1 MPGVAFVVNGSLV
14 RGSGHFLALCRE
26 AAARH
31 GWRAEFLVTDKA
43 EAGVAAANSAAL
55 DGIDLVVAVGGDG
68 TVRGCA
74 EGLARTGVPLGI
86 VPHGTANLLAR
97 TLRIPGHPRAALAVA
112 LAVTRHA
119 GAVDRTID
127 LAVADDEVPFTAMAG
142 MGLDAAVVAG
152 TRLKHQFGWLAY
164 AVSGA
169 AHLAAPPSRF
179 SIRLDG
185 AAPVE
190 REARSVVVG
199 NSGLLPGGFSLL
211 PDARLDDGLLDVGVL
226 APHGPLGWPRLA
238 TRVLTHSHRRD
249 RMLERFQA
257 RNVEI
262 NATVSLPRE
271 VDGEL
276 VAAGHSLT
284 VTVVPSALTVRM
296 PRL

>member
-14 RGSGHFLALCRE
+14 RGSGRLLAFCRE

-31 GWRAEFLVTDKA
+31 GWRADFLVTEKA
-43 EAGVAAANSAAL
+43 EDGVTAASSAAL

-74 EGLARTGVPLGI
+74 EGLARTGVPLAI

-97 TLRIPGHPRAALAVA
+97 TLRVPGHPRAALAAA
-112 LAVTRHA
+112 LHSG
-119 GAVDRTID
+119 GADRTID
-127 LAVADDEVPFTAMAG
+127 LAVADEVPFTAMAG

-169 AHLAAPPSRF
+169 AHLALPPTRF

-185 AAPVE
+185 GAPIE
-190 REARSVVVG
+190 RTARSVVVG

-211 PDARLDDGLLDVGVL
+211 PNARLDDGLLDVGVL
-226 APHGPLGWPRLA
+226 APHGPFGWPRLA
-238 TRVLTHSHRRD
+238 TRVLARSQHED

-257 RNVEI
+257 RQVEI
-262 NATVSLPRE
+262 ITSAPLPRE

-276 VAAGHSLT
+276 VPAGRSLT
-284 VTVVPSALTVRM
+284 VTVQPGALTVRM

>member
-14 RGSGHFLALCRE
+14 RGSGRLLTLCRE

-31 GWRAEFLVTDKA
+31 GWRPEFLVTEKA
-43 EAGVAAANSAAL
+43 EAGVSAANSAAL

-97 TLRIPGHPRAALAVA
+97 TLRVPGHPRAALAAA
-112 LAVTRHA
+112 LDSG
-119 GAVDRTID
+119 GADRTID
-127 LAVADDEVPFTAMAG
+127 LAVADEVPFTAMAG

-169 AHLAAPPSRF
+169 VHLALPPTRF

-185 AAPVE
+185 GAPIE
-190 REARSVVVG
+190 RTARSVVVG

-211 PDARLDDGLLDVGVL
+211 PNARLDDGLLDVGVL
-226 APHGPLGWPRLA
+226 APHGPFGWPRLA
-238 TRVLTHSHRRD
+238 ARVLARSQHED

-257 RNVEI
+257 RQVEI
-262 NATVSLPRE
+262 ITSAPLPRE

-276 VAAGHSLT
+276 VTAGRSLT
-284 VTVVPSALTVRM
+284 VTVQPGALTVRM

>member
-14 RGSGHFLALCRE
+14 RGGGRLLALCGE

-31 GWRAEFLVTDKA
+31 GWRAEFLVTEKA
-43 EAGVAAANSAAL
+43 EDGVTAASSAAL

-74 EGLARTGVPLGI
+74 EGLARTGVPLAI
-86 VPHGTANLLAR
+86 VPHGTATLLAR
-97 TLRIPGHPRAALAVA
+97 TLRIPGHPKAALGIA
-112 LAVTRHA
+112 LAVTP
-119 GAVDRTID
+119 GTGGVDRTID
-127 LAVADDEVPFTAMAG
+127 LAVADEVPFTAMAG

-169 AHLAAPPSRF
+169 AHLTLPPSRF

-185 AAPVE
+185 GAPVE
-190 REARSVVVG
+190 RTARSVVVG

-211 PDARLDDGLLDVGVL
+211 PDARPDDGLLDVGVL

-238 TRVLTHSHRRD
+238 ARVLARSHHED
-249 RMLERFQA
+249 GMLERFQA
-257 RNVEI
+257 RKVEI
-262 NATVSLPRE
+262 SATAPLPRE

-276 VAAGHSLT
+276 VAASHSLT